1 MNLRQSIKKILKESL
16 EAKWND
22 GNYDYQHGFCHYFA
36 YNIIDKIRERFPD
49 KEINYLLLLAS
60 EIDTHTNEVEQEYL
74 LHVYIKIDDLLLD
87 SNGFT
92 TYDKAMERVEDWE
105 ERQLS
110 MTPDDYEIEL
120 RVEESDVIPEIFFN
134 NSFCNA
140 KRVKQDVEKFLS
152 NAIVQR
158 ILRDK

>member
-1 MNLRQSIKKILKESL
+1 MNLHQSIKKILKETL
-16 EAKWND
+16 EARWND
-22 GNYDYQHGFCHYFA
+22 GDYDYQHGFCHYFA

-92 TYDKAMERVEDWE
+92 TYDKAIERVEDWE

-110 MTPDDYEIEL
+110 MTPDDYEIKL